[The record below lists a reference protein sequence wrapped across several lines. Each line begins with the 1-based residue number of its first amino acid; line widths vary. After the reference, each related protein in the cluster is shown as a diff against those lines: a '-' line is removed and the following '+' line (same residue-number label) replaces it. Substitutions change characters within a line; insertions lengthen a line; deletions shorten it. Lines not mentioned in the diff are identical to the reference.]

1 METKSEPLIS
11 SESTT
16 KSSSEETKNS
26 TTETMVSMDEP
37 LGELDGALNRLAIN
51 TSNKLGLN
59 LKTLSLKQLY
69 LNQWQHLKSW
79 GSFIDTNRMKTPN
92 STLQWS
98 RRIVRNVDHFQSNYL
113 CVFLILVIYCVLT
126 SPLLLLAMAAN
137 LGACYI
143 VMLKNSESPLKL
155 FGRQLS
161 LAKQYLFVMIASIPL
176 FYLAGAGSAVFWV
189 QKPFIFN

>member
-26 TTETMVSMDEP
+26 TTATVVSMDEP
-37 LGELDGALNRLAIN
+37 LGELDGALNRLATN
-51 TSNKLGLN
+51 TSIKLGLN
-59 LKTLSLKQLY
+59 LKTVSVKQLY
-69 LNQWQHLKSW
+69 LNQWQQLKSW

-155 FGRQLS
+155 FGHQLS

-189 QKPFIFN
+189 DFPLILI